1 MRRITK
7 GDLGGLFLALLAF
20 GVITAVLVQNFF
32 ER

>member
-7 GDLGGLFLALLAF
+7 GDLGGLVLALLTF
-20 GVITAVLVQNFF
+20 GVITAVLVQNFL